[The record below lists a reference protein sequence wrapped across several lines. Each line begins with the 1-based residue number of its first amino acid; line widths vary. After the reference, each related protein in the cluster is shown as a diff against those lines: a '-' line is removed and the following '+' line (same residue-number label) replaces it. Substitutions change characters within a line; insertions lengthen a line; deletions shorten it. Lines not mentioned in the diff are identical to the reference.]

1 MDARHLLTVDE
12 LIVQLRAGDAH
23 MTFLE
28 AVDGF
33 PLDCINVRPPNVDY
47 TFWQLLE
54 HVRFCQI
61 DMLDYLR
68 NPSYRA
74 VVFPDDYWPG
84 GSTTA
89 SEQQWSASVHAF
101 TADLDA
107 VEDFLR
113 QDSVDLWAAAAHA
126 WEPLHTPLRTVMVMI
141 DHNAYHGGELAIL
154 RQVMGLWPNN
164 RIDTFTVNA
173 IQTQNRAD

>member
-1 MDARHLLTVDE
+1 M
-12 LIVQLRAGDAH
+12 
-23 MTFLE
+23 
-28 AVDGF
+28 
-33 PLDCINVRPPNVDY
+33 
-47 TFWQLLE
+47 
-54 HVRFCQI
+54 
-61 DMLDYLR
+61 
-68 NPSYRA
+68 
-74 VVFPDDYWPG
+74 VFPDDYWPG
-84 GSTTA
+84 ASTTA

>member
-1 MDARHLLTVDE
+1 MHLLTVDE